1 MRAAARSQC
10 TKPSVHSQGHILA
23 ESLGVC
29 TEKSLPGWGGGE
41 GGSEEEGVRRW
52 GGSEEVEGG
61 RRWGEGVRRWREGV
75 RRWGEGVRRWGRE

>member
-1 MRAAARSQC
+1 MSVLHFPPPDTRMRAAARSQC

-52 GGSEEVEGG
+52 GGSEEV
-61 RRWGEGVRRWREGV
+61 
-75 RRWGEGVRRWGRE
+75 GRE